1 MEPEPTTTATPP
13 ETTSSPAP
21 AATPPASPAPS
32 TVQRPLT
39 ALQAF
44 EQVAAAQE
52 PPIAATS
59 ASAAT
64 AQPAIDVPAGAP
76 AAVEPGPIPFRE
88 HKTILENTRTKAF
101 TERDAQWNQSYGWAR
116 GISPEHGPKVAE
128 FYRAMEADPVAYYQ
142 RLGEALASNPSFAA
156 RFQQLS
162 GNGHAKPQQAN
173 LSDPDL
179 VVDDGNGRQI
189 ATYSADRVKGIVA
202 DEVRKAVQEV
212 RHELAPLRDAHQQSL
227 VDQQSRVVQQQ
238 LHQQADTMMTRATK
252 ILGATIDAKGQP
264 DARSQALWAKVSALM
279 DADPQL
285 EVVDAALQVRE
296 QIVAPQETESAKTA
310 AAEEMRRKANANTA
324 NGAGSGSSPITRP
337 RTEKELAKFLEQ
349 RAGASA

>member
-1 MEPEPTTTATPP
+1 LE
-13 ETTSSPAP
+13 
-21 AATPPASPAPS
+21 
-32 TVQRPLT
+32 
-39 ALQAF
+39 AF
-44 EQVAAAQE
+44 EQVAATQE
-52 PPIAATS
+52 SAEPATP
-59 ASAAT
+59 ASAAI
-64 AQPAIDVPAGAP
+64 AQPVSATPVGAP
-76 AAVEPGPIPFRE
+76 AAAEPGPIPFQQ

-101 TERDAQWNQSYGWAR
+101 TERDAQWNQSFGWAR
-116 GISPEHGPKVAE
+116 NITPEHGPSVVK
-128 FYRAMEADPVAYYQ
+128 FYQDMERDPVAFYVT
-142 RLGEALASNPSFAA
+142 LGQTLATHPQFGT
-156 RFQQLS
+156 RFQQIT
-162 GNGHAKPQQAN
+162 GANGHAKPQAN

-189 ATYSADRVKGIVA
+189 ATYGAERVQAIVA
-202 DEVRKAVQEV
+202 DAVRKAVSEV
-212 RHELAPLRDAHQQSL
+212 RQELAPLRDAHQQSL

-238 LHQQADTMMTRATK
+238 LTQQADTVMNRATK

-264 DARSQALWAKVSALM
+264 DARSQALWSKVSALM

-285 EVVDAALQVRE
+285 DVVDAALQVRE

-324 NGAGSGSSPITRP
+324 NGAGSGSSPMTRP

>member
-1 MEPEPTTTATPP
+1 MDPEPTTTATPP
-13 ETTSSPAP
+13 ETHSSPAP
-21 AATPPASPAPS
+21 AATPPASPAPA

-64 AQPAIDVPAGAP
+64 AQPAIEPPAGAP
-76 AAVEPGPIPFRE
+76 AVAEPGPIPFKE
-88 HKTILENTRTKAF
+88 HKTILEKTRTKAF
-101 TERDAQWNQSYGWAR
+101 TERDAQWNQSFGWAR
-116 GISPEHGPKVAE
+116 NITPEHGPQVVQ
-128 FYRAMEADPVAYYQ
+128 FYQDMERDPVAFYVT
-142 RLGEALASNPSFAA
+142 LGQTLATHPQFGV

-162 GNGHAKPQQAN
+162 ANGHAKPPAN

-202 DEVRKAVQEV
+202 DEVRKAVAEV
-212 RHELAPLRDAHQQSL
+212 RQELAPLRSAHEQNLADRQTREL
-227 VDQQSRVVQQQ
+227 QTVNEK
-238 LHQQADTMMTRATK
+238 HADTVMARVTK
-252 ILGATIDAKGQP
+252 ILGATLDAQGQP
-264 DARSQALWAKVSALM
+264 DARSIPLWQKLDDLM
-279 DADPQL
+279 ASGVDIY
-285 EVVDAALQVRE
+285 DAAI
-296 QIVAPQETESAKTA
+296 QIRDQLVVPQQTESAKTA